1 MHKSAISIG
10 DFCNHWRTGG
20 GGLGAPCP
28 PNKVKP
34 CFFQF
39 HTYSTCCQIKI
50 SFLGVPQIAHFQV
63 EKMQKLPTVG
73 GGTPPPTPYPRSIA
87 TLSRAWSLRSLAK
100 IAPPNVFAHY
110 ATVRNVFKFHA
121 YSVNIR
127 LFLTTAKL
135 VRRSNS

>member
-1 MHKSAISIG
+1 MSSNQN
-10 DFCNHWRTGG
+10 FLLRC
-20 GGLGAPCP
+20 APDCTFSSRKNAKAP
-28 PNKVKP
+28 
-34 CFFQF
+34 
-39 HTYSTCCQIKI
+39 YR
-50 SFLGVPQIAHFQV
+50 GRRD
-63 EKMQKLPTVG
+63 
-73 GGTPPPTPYPRSIA
+73 TPYPRSIA

>member
-1 MHKSAISIG
+1 MLS
-10 DFCNHWRTGG
+10 N
-20 GGLGAPCP
+20 
-28 PNKVKP
+28 
-34 CFFQF
+34 
-39 HTYSTCCQIKI
+39 

-135 VRRSNS
+135 VRPWTYYKWTVYDLSFFDHDDRHRHLAVRILMTTSK

>member
-1 MHKSAISIG
+1 MSSNQN
-10 DFCNHWRTGG
+10 FLLRC
-20 GGLGAPCP
+20 APDCT
-28 PNKVKP
+28 
-34 CFFQF
+34 F
-39 HTYSTCCQIKI
+39 S
-50 SFLGVPQIAHFQV
+50 SR
-63 EKMQKLPTVG
+63 KMQKLPTVG

-100 IAPPNVFAHY
+100 IAPPNFFAHY